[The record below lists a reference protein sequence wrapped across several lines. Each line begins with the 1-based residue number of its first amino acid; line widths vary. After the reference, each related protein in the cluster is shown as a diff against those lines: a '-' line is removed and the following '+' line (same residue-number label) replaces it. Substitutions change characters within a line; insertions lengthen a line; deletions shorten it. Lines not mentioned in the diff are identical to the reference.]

1 MSTENVTTSKQGYIL
16 SSTELSKLTEFFSLL
31 IKIDRKN
38 KTRKEVVENGRKNTH
53 RR

>member
-1 MSTENVTTSKQGYIL
+1 MSTENVTTGKQGYVL

-38 KTRKEVVENGRKNTH
+38 KTRKEVKQYASSKTNG
-53 RR
+53 